1 MLWMWFAPQLCEQT
15 DSYFGQQLTRNSIV
29 NAPAPSHTP
38 GRKCLGNK
46 SHTHNGLDVYMIIL
60 WSLWGLDFTTCDN
73 SLWAIVKAKISQLH
87 PTTAEDLKTAFWDSF
102 NDLQS

>member
-1 MLWMWFAPQLCEQT
+1 MPQHLLIPQVE
-15 DSYFGQQLTRNSIV
+15 SVLAIN
-29 NAPAPSHTP
+29 P
-38 GRKCLGNK
+38 
-46 SHTHNGLDVYMIIL
+46 THNGLDVDMIIL

-87 PTTAEDLKTAFWDSF
+87 PTTAEDLKTAFRDSF